1 MKLPCAATVPATP
14 YWPPFT
20 VRDDAMYRLHIANKN
35 YSSWSLRPWVLMQV
49 QGIPF
54 EESLTPFAAAGAP
67 NPFRSFSPSGQVP
80 CLVDGSRAMWDSLA
94 ITEYLAERHAGV
106 WPADE
111 VARAWARCAAAEMHS
126 GFRSLRTQCGMNC
139 GVRVALDAISP
150 GTQADLAR
158 IDALWNEGLARFS
171 GPFLAG
177 SEFTAVDAFYAP
189 VAFRIQSYN
198 LPLSQPSMD
207 YAARLRALPAMKAW
221 YDAALAETWRDE
233 AHELEMR
240 EAGRVVQDLRTPSA

>member
-106 WPADE
+106 WP
-111 VARAWARCAAAEMHS
+111 
-126 GFRSLRTQCGMNC
+126 
-139 GVRVALDAISP
+139 
-150 GTQADLAR
+150 
-158 IDALWNEGLARFS
+158 
-171 GPFLAG
+171 LAG
-177 SEFTAVDAFYAP
+177 PEFTAVDAFYAP